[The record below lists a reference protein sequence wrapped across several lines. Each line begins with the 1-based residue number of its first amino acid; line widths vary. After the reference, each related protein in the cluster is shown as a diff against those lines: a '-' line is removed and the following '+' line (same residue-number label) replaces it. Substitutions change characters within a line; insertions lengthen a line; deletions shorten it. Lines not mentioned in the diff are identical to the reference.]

1 MIILREIKL
10 TLFYYIWKRTFT
22 IIQLK
27 KFLLAIALMASSY
40 GVHAQEAVSPLNKG
54 NWLYRNKPFSFFVN
68 KYQWIK
74 F

>member
-1 MIILREIKL
+1 M
-10 TLFYYIWKRTFT
+10 
-22 IIQLK
+22 K